1 MRTCEEKRLECC
13 KQEMRDAMTVQ
24 SVTQLC
30 HIRRGSASE
39 ERITGESDSS
49 DIRLKAA
56 RRSCCS
62 FDKGKCP
69 PGSLWLPSSDQPAK
83 VRRRI
88 GYKLTCTRRR
98 LEVPVAIAASMDERR
113 DLVLY
118 WNYSALYPVRLCRRE
133 YVSAPGL
140 LYIHSL

>member
-56 RRSCCS
+56 RR
-62 FDKGKCP
+62 
-69 PGSLWLPSSDQPAK
+69 LPSSDQPAK